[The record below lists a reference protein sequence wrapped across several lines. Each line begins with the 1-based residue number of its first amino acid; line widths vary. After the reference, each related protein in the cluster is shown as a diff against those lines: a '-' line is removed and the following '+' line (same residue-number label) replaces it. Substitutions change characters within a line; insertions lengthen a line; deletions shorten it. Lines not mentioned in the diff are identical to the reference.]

1 MENSELKEIFRRAM
15 DAKALSHLNT
25 ARKFIRHEVNT
36 EQERGI
42 IDVESYIENQIAIS
56 LTKNVMSD
64 VKNQIRITKGHTG
77 NKVYELD
84 LIVLPTEMFQYAI
97 NTIIKNMSQENLDK
111 IRKQ

>member
-1 MENSELKEIFRRAM
+1 MENSELKEIFKRAM
-15 DAKALSHLNT
+15 DAKALAHLNT
-25 ARKFIRHEVNT
+25 ARKFIRHELNT
-36 EQERGI
+36 EVERSV
-42 IDVESYIENQIAIS
+42 IDVESYIEDQIARS

-64 VKNQIRITKGHTG
+64 VKNQIRIAKGYNG